1 MSDLTPIVLVTPI
14 VLEHITLGWGRDFS
28 DVTPMRGI
36 VLGGGKQELDVQVTV
51 TPLPLVG

>member
-1 MSDLTPIVLVTPI
+1 MAALTP

-36 VLGGGKQELDVQVTV
+36 VLGGGRQELDVQVTV
-51 TPLPLVG
+51 TVTVTPLPALGATI